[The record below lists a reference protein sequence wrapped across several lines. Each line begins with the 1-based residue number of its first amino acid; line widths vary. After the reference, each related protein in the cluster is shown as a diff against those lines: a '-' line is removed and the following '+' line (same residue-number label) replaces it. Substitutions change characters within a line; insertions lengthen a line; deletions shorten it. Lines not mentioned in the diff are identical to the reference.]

1 VNFWLGCLIAVA
13 LFALFLGGA
22 ALLLRRSGSRSTWR

>member
-1 VNFWLGCLIAVA
+1 MSFLVGCLIAVA

-22 ALLLRRSGSRSTWR
+22 AFVLRRFGSRSTWR